1 MMARSSLQMMVLLVW
16 SAVTGSI
23 SAQSQRLI
31 LIDTGGENTQVQL
44 SYLDAED
51 HRNLAK
57 FFEIPSQRDLQPF
70 ILRLTNHSGQGIVA
84 LTIRWTGTSDGLS
97 YIYDSSIDSFKL
109 LIGSSLRTGGV
120 PLPERVRPQ
129 QGPRLVGGSHR
140 GETRS
145 VVLLNGEHMLVAP
158 GMIQRE
164 EEVRQR
170 GAFSGSSMPDEI
182 RTAESLTATIDLI
195 VLEDG
200 KVLGPDSSQTIEN
213 LLESKSVIDGV
224 VAVVKGAEQNG
235 QDGLDVLRQ
244 MANRRPVP
252 GDGADTMQKMRI
264 AHRLM
269 NSSRWKEELEKLA
282 SIRLPDFHR

>member
-23 SAQSQRLI
+23 SAQNQRLV
-31 LIDTGGENTQVQL
+31 LIDTDGENSLVQL
-44 SYLDAED
+44 SYLDAGD

-84 LTIRWTGTSDGLS
+84 LTIRWTGTSEGLS
-97 YIYDSSIDSFKL
+97 YIYDSSIDSFMHS
-109 LIGSSLRTGGV
+109 IGSSSRTRGV
-120 PLPERVRPQ
+120 PLPESSRPQ
-129 QGPRLVGGSHR
+129 QGPRIIGGSHR
-140 GETRS
+140 AEIRS

-170 GAFSGSSMPDEI
+170 GTFSGSSMPDEI
-182 RTAESLTATIDLI
+182 RTAESLTVTIDLV

-213 LLESKSVIDGV
+213 IQESKSIIDGV
-224 VAVVKGAEQNG
+224 VAAVKSAEQNG
-235 QDGLDVLRQ
+235 QDGLDVLRK
-244 MANRRPVP
+244 MANQRPLP
-252 GDGADTMQKMRI
+252 GDRADTMQKMRI